1 MKAVPFTLN
10 CSLVMTNILIFLGG
24 TVAMALIVLGG
35 LWVVL
40 KMSATDAAA
49 ERIRQARG
57 ISTADPNAQRKQDDL
72 ETLAAIEQWR
82 EGR

>member
-1 MKAVPFTLN
+1 
-10 CSLVMTNILIFLGG
+10 MTNILIFLGG